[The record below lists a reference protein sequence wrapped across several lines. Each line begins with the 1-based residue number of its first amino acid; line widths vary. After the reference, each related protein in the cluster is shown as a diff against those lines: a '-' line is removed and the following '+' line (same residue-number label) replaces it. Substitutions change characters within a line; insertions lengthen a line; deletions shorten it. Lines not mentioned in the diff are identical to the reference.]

1 MSLEIR
7 DADLADPTDASAIVA
22 IVNAYALDPFG
33 GEAPL
38 PPDVQARLVDGL
50 RAHPTTLVL
59 LAFADGGAV
68 GVAVCFFGFS
78 TFRARPL
85 LNVHDLAVLASH
97 RGRGIGRALL
107 AAAEVRARARGC
119 CKITLEVLET
129 NQRAR
134 ALYASC
140 GIFDVGG
147 AGATSTRFL
156 AKPLGSIDEP
166 LGSIEEP
173 LGSISEA
180 RT

>member
-7 DADLADPTDASAIVA
+7 DADLADPTDASSIVE

-38 PPDVQARLVDGL
+38 PREVQARLVEGL

-59 LAFADGGAV
+59 LAFADGAPV

-78 TFRARPL
+78 TFQARPL
-85 LNVHDLAVLASH
+85 LNVHDLAVLPSH
-97 RGRGIGRALL
+97 RGRGAGRALL
-107 AAAEVRARARGC
+107 GAVETRARARGC

-129 NQRAR
+129 NHRAR

-140 GIFDVGG
+140 GILDVGG
-147 AGATSTRFL
+147 AGAASTRFL
-156 AKPLGSIDEP
+156 AKPLGP
-166 LGSIEEP
+166 TT
-173 LGSISEA
+173 EA
-180 RT
+180 HP

>member
-7 DADLADPTDASAIVA
+7 DADLADPTDASAIVE

-38 PPDVQARLVDGL
+38 PRDVQARLVDGL

-59 LAFADGGAV
+59 LALVDGRPV

-97 RGRGIGRALL
+97 RGQGVGRALL
-107 AAAEVRARARGC
+107 AAVEARARARGC
-119 CKITLEVLET
+119 CKITLEVLDT
-129 NQRAR
+129 NLRAR

-140 GIFDVGG
+140 GIVEVGG
-147 AGATSTRFL
+147 AGATSTHFL
-156 AKPLGSIDEP
+156 SKPLVT
-166 LGSIEEP
+166 
-173 LGSISEA
+173 EA
-180 RT
+180 PE

>member
-7 DADLADPTDASAIVA
+7 DADLADPTDASTIVA

-38 PPDVQARLVDGL
+38 PRDVQARLVEGL

-59 LAFADGGAV
+59 LAFADGAPA
-68 GVAVCFFGFS
+68 GVAVCFVGFS
-78 TFRARPL
+78 TFQARPL
-85 LNVHDLAVLASH
+85 LNVHDLAVLPSH
-97 RGRGIGRALL
+97 RGRGVGRALL
-107 AAAEVRARARGC
+107 AAVEARARARGC

-129 NQRAR
+129 NDRAR

-140 GIFDVGG
+140 GLADVGG

-156 AKPLGSIDEP
+156 AKQLQPNA
-166 LGSIEEP
+166 
-173 LGSISEA
+173 EA
-180 RT
+180 HT